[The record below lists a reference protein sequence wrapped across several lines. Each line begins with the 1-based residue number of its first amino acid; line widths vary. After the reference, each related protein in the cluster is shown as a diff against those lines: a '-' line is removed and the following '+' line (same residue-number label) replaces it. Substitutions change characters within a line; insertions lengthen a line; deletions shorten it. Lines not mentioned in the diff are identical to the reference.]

1 VEEKAALE
9 EIKKAAK
16 EAGKAKSPQC
26 DPLSYERDSLQ
37 VCRTANFK
45 MIVIGVFEVN

>member
-26 DPLSYERDSLQ
+26 DPLSMKGLFYKSAGQR
-37 VCRTANFK
+37 
-45 MIVIGVFEVN
+45 